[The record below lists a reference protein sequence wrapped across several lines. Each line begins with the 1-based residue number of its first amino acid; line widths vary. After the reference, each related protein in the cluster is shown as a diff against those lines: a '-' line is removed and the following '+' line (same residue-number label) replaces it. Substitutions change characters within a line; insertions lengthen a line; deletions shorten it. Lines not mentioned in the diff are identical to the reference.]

1 MIINNKRSAFELARR
16 GSAHFQFIQNK
27 ANEVPQTNSIKAS
40 PYSMVNSVD
49 SLRPIS
55 QPLASRCSSVY
66 ADLRISRQITPSCE
80 SVKIMHCGRMRRSPP
95 ALYKAVTIFMPFF
108 SVPNEAPDN
117 VRVEYV
123 DWKSIIIEWDPVPKG
138 SENGIIQG
146 YLVQYGE
153 PQSQMRNQSISG
165 FRAVLDGVQHN
176 ISYVIQVAAFTSL
189 GVGRYSEP
197 LSIRTKVCKYHIVY

>member
-1 MIINNKRSAFELARR
+1 
-16 GSAHFQFIQNK
+16 
-27 ANEVPQTNSIKAS
+27 
-40 PYSMVNSVD
+40 MVNSVD

-66 ADLRISRQITPSCE
+66 ADLRISRQIPPSCE
-80 SVKIMHCGRMRRSPP
+80 SVKIMHRGRRRRSPP
-95 ALYKAVTIFMPFF
+95 ALYKALTIFMPFF

-123 DWKSIIIEWDPVPKG
+123 DWKFIIIEWDPVPKG

>member
-1 MIINNKRSAFELARR
+1 
-16 GSAHFQFIQNK
+16 
-27 ANEVPQTNSIKAS
+27 
-40 PYSMVNSVD
+40 MVNSVD

-55 QPLASRCSSVY
+55 QPLASWCSSVY
-66 ADLRISRQITPSCE
+66 ADLRISRQIPPSCE
-80 SVKIMHCGRMRRSPP
+80 RIKIMHRGRRRRSPP
-95 ALYKAVTIFMPFF
+95 ALYKALTIFMPFF

-123 DWKSIIIEWDPVPKG
+123 DWKAIIIEWDPVPKG